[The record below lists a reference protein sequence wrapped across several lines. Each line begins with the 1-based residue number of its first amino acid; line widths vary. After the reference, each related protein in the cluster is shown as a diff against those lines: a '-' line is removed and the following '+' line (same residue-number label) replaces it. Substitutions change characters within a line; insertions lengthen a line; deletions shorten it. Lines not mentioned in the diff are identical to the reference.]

1 MKWIREEIPLSVTRN
16 NLDPFENFFNSQK
29 EQEENEINVTPL
41 TDEGIQNV
49 DDAKCFN

>member
-29 EQEENEINVTPL
+29 NKKKMKL
-41 TDEGIQNV
+41 M
-49 DDAKCFN
+49 